1 MKSTLEQYIDP
12 ANIPKKYG
20 GKLNWDWGSL
30 PNLDPA
36 IENALTWKHPVK
48 SEHGQNVFPPG
59 PVKWMETP
67 EGDMV
72 ALAVGSER
80 GRQRNQEVAVL
91 HSQHRGVATGG
102 KASNFGQPSTSG
114 LHTHPED
121 NMEYF
126 QPSGNTPP
134 YESDEPQIHHT
145 SRPGGRTVP
154 VYGPN
159 FQSTQGASSL
169 GYVDSLPNSYSAQTL
184 PGSDP
189 RQQLSYTRYEQ
200 HNQNHDFGQ
209 MEAGTPADIDHG
221 YGDRTTIA
229 EPSTVGQARKNVEVP
244 YAERAHTHGDESY
257 FGQAKAVADSAYAT
271 TTAAVGA
278 ASNTVMSAIGYGGR
292 HESEVDPSNRRVE
305 PERKAEDPR
314 VDRMDNNAV
323 EDFIRSQYT
332 THDNPGHNRHQEF

>member
-20 GKLNWDWGSL
+20 GKLHWEWGSL

-59 PVKWMETP
+59 SVKWMETP

-102 KASNFGQPSTSG
+102 KASVFGQPSTSG

-126 QPSGNTPP
+126 HPSGNTPP
-134 YESDEPQIHHT
+134 HESDEPQMHQT
-145 SRPGGRTVP
+145 SRPGGHTVP
-154 VYGPN
+154 VYDAHL
-159 FQSTQGASSL
+159 QSTQGASSM
-169 GYVDSLPNSYSAQTL
+169 GYVDSLPNSYSAPTL

-189 RQQLSYTRYEQ
+189 HPQQQLSYTHYEQ
-200 HNQNHDFGQ
+200 HNQNHAFGQ
-209 MEAGTPADIDHG
+209 MGARAPTETDHG
-221 YGDRTTIA
+221 YGDRTTIL
-229 EPSTVGQARKNVEVP
+229 EPSTVGQARTNVEVP
-244 YAERAHTHGDESY
+244 HAERAHTHGDESY
-257 FGQAKAVADSAYAT
+257 LGQAKAVADSAYAT
-271 TTAAVGA
+271 TASVVGA
-278 ASNTVMSAIGYGGR
+278 ASNSVMSAMGYGGQ
-292 HESEVDPSNRRVE
+292 HE
-305 PERKAEDPR
+305 PEVNHSVERERKTEDPR

-332 THDNPGHNRHQEF
+332 THDNPGHNRQQNI